1 MDNNRSVEELIG
13 TLYDMVQDAWNV
25 PMSGNKCVLERD
37 QVQSLLDEI
46 SANLPGELKQARTI
60 VEARNE
66 VITNA
71 KKEAETIR
79 RAAEDRA
86 RKMVS
91 RDEIVQQAQKQAAE
105 IIKSA
110 EAKVNELK
118 HVTNTYVEDS
128 LKEAEEAVAKT
139 LSQVRETRSKFTAM
153 TNPRASKPSP
163 IIEDI

>member
-1 MDNNRSVEELIG
+1 MDNRSVEELIG
-13 TLYDMVQDAWNV
+13 ALYDMVQDAWNV

-46 SANLPGELKQARTI
+46 SANLPGELKQSRTI

-71 KKEAETIR
+71 KKEAENIR
-79 RAAEDRA
+79 RAAEERA

-91 RDEIVQQAQKQAAE
+91 RDEIVLAAQQQAAE
-105 IIKSA
+105 IIKNA
-110 EAKVNELK
+110 EAKVNELR
-118 HVTNTYVEDS
+118 HATNSYVEES
-128 LKEAEEAVAKT
+128 LRQAEEAVAQT
-139 LSQVRETRSKFTAM
+139 LSQVRETRSKFTM
-153 TNPRASKPSP
+153 LTNPRAGKPSP

>member
-1 MDNNRSVEELIG
+1 MDNRNVEELIG
-13 TLYDMVQDAWNV
+13 ALYDMVQDAWNV

-37 QVQSLLDEI
+37 QVQALLDEI

-71 KKEAETIR
+71 KKEAENIR
-79 RAAEDRA
+79 RAAEERA
-86 RKMVS
+86 RKIVS
-91 RDEIVQQAQKQAAE
+91 RDEIVIAAQQQAAE
-105 IIKSA
+105 IIKNA
-110 EAKVNELK
+110 ENKVNELK
-118 HVTNTYVEDS
+118 QVTNTYVEES
-128 LKEAEEAVAKT
+128 LRQAEEAVAQT

-153 TNPRASKPSP
+153 TNPRANKPSP

>member
-1 MDNNRSVEELIG
+1 MDNRNVEELIG
-13 TLYDMVQDAWNV
+13 ALYDMVQDAWNV

-37 QVQSLLDEI
+37 QVQALLDEI

-71 KKEAETIR
+71 KKEAENIR
-79 RAAEDRA
+79 RAAEERA
-86 RKMVS
+86 RKMIS
-91 RDEIVQQAQKQAAE
+91 RDEIVIGAQQQAAE
-105 IIKSA
+105 IIRNA

-118 HVTNTYVEDS
+118 QVTNSYVEES
-128 LKEAEEAVAKT
+128 LRQAEEAVAQT
-139 LSQVRETRSKFTAM
+139 LSQVRETRSKFTGLV
-153 TNPRASKPSP
+153 NPRAGKPSP